1 MLDCKISDNSL
12 VDISSINVI
21 LNGYI
26 TSNGIEA
33 HVAEL
38 KKYFKSNKI
47 PVKVSNPI
55 YSVFI
60 EQMNNVLMYS
70 EENDKDNTDIPKG
83 HFLFGEDNKAFIL
96 QSINTVKNINID
108 LIKKKI
114 DHLNNLNKN
123 EMRQYYKECIKS
135 ENSNP
140 NSKGAGL
147 GLIDIAKHSDA
158 PIEYMFK
165 PHDNDLSFFTMLI
178 KIKKPLANTIKRR

>member
-1 MLDCKISDNSL
+1 MLYSKITENSI
-12 VDISSINVI
+12 VDIGAINVI

-26 TSNGIEA
+26 TSMGIEA
-33 HVAEL
+33 HVAGL
-38 KKYFKSNKI
+38 KEYLKINNI

-60 EQMNNVLMYS
+60 EQTNNVLMYS
-70 EENDKDNTDIPKG
+70 EDYDYDYDEAEMPKG
-83 HFLFGEDNKAFIL
+83 HFLFGEDHSTFIL
-96 QSINTVKNINID
+96 QSINSVKNINID

-114 DHLNNLNKN
+114 DHLNNLNKK

-147 GLIDIAKHSDA
+147 GLIDIAKHSDT
-158 PIEYMFK
+158 PIEYLFN
-165 PHDNDLSFFTMLI
+165 PHINNLSFFTMMI
-178 KIKKPLANTIKRR
+178 KIKKVVGERA